1 MKIKIPKRRYNA
13 KISCNI
19 SIKPSQQRNYSLK
32 KNQADYTKPGPIGS
46 QILDKGS
53 NFILFQEVNN
63 PLFKIGHQALQ
74 HDNSNQ
80 KQCDEVRELN
90 YSIHEPN
97 NNNIVQSHIH
107 FEATRTSFLKAKK
120 IKKNVICQSNNNRND
135 LLNRNTRSTIN
146 LNNIPEFK
154 NKRTENDN
162 NDLPDDF
169 EFIKPDV
176 IQIQNGKTIIDNG
189 NECKCNC
196 KKSFC
201 LRLHCACFKE
211 MKTCGISCTC
221 VNCKNNLANDIDRQY
236 VIKKTI
242 EINPMAFKPK
252 IKSLGETQINVRGCK
267 CTKNRCI
274 KKYCE
279 CYKNGTACT
288 ELCKCINCKNNKIR
302 GGKDIQKLHEKGYRK
317 KHRLVLSNGEGEK
330 IGLGIKFV
338 KHKKRRKAKQSKK

>member
-19 SIKPSQQRNYSLK
+19 SIKPSQQSNHSLK
-32 KNQADYTKPGPIGS
+32 KIQADYTKPEPINR
-46 QILDKGS
+46 QILDKGNNS
-53 NFILFQEVNN
+53 TLFKEVNK
-63 PLFKIGHQALQ
+63 PIFKIGHKALQ
-74 HDNSNQ
+74 NDNSNH
-80 KQCDEVRELN
+80 KQCEEVRELN
-90 YSIHEPN
+90 YSIHGPN
-97 NNNIVQSHIH
+97 YNDVLQSHKYY
-107 FEATRTSFLKAKK
+107 EATRTAFLKAKK
-120 IKKNVICQSNNNRND
+120 IRKNVICKANNNRND
-135 LLNRNTRSTIN
+135 LLNRNTRSTVN
-146 LNNIPEFK
+146 LNNIHEFK
-154 NKRTENDN
+154 KEKTDNDN
-162 NDLPDDF
+162 KDLSDGF
-169 EFIKPDV
+169 EVIKPDV
-176 IQIQNGKTIIDNG
+176 IQIKNGKTIIDKG
-189 NECKCNC
+189 NESKCNC

-221 VNCKNNLANDIDRQY
+221 VNCKNNHENEADRQY

-279 CYKNGTACT
+279 CFKNNTACS
-288 ELCKCINCKNNKIR
+288 ELCKCINCRNKKIR

-330 IGLGIKFV
+330 FGLGIKFV